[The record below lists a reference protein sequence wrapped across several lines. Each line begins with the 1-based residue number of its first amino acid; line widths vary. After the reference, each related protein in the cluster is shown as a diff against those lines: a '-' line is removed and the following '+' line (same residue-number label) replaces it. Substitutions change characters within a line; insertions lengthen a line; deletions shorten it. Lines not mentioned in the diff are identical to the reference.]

1 MVQSL
6 LFFRVQR
13 QEGKGENE
21 GMGGGLKQVFK
32 YETRDKIVTID
43 LTSCP
48 ILTGMSVFVAIYI
61 SKVTYR
67 RIKRR
72 RYC

>member
-1 MVQSL
+1 MQSL

-32 YETRDKIVTID
+32 YETLEKIVTID

-48 ILTGMSVFVAIYI
+48 IVAGVSVFVAMNI
-61 SKVTYR
+61 STVTYR